1 MRALVN
7 YKSFDP
13 LGERFQEIVLM
24 QINRPS
30 GSTSGLVNPDK
41 CIPITNIDQITVD
54 TKETTITNGKTDC
67 YTINSQNTQTTYVN
81 IFANL
86 KYLERIN

>member
-7 YKSFDP
+7 YKSYEP

-30 GSTSGLVNPDK
+30 GSISGLVNPDK
-41 CIPITNIDQITVD
+41 CTSITNLDQLTFD
-54 TKETTITNGKTDC
+54 TKETTIPNGKTDC
-67 YTINSQNTQTTYVN
+67 YTIKSQNTQTTFVI
-81 IFANL
+81 IFSKL
-86 KYLERIN
+86 KYL